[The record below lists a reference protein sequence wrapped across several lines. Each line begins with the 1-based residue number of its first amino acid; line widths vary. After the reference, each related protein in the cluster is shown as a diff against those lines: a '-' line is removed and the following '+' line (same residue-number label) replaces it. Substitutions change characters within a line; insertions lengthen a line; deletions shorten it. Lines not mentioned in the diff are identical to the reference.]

1 MESVVPSSA
10 TGCIPCCECGTPI
23 EPNATNMCVP
33 CLRSRVDVSE
43 GIPKQGIL
51 YFCKGCERYLQPP
64 DTWITA
70 ALESR
75 ELLSICLKKLKGLNK
90 VRLIDAAF
98 IWTEPHSR
106 RVKVKLTIQK
116 EVLNGAILEQSF
128 VVEFVV
134 NTQLCTDCHRQE
146 AKDFWKANVQVRQ
159 KVVHKKT
166 LLYLE
171 QLILKHKAHAQCVGI
186 KQVHNGIDFYFSH
199 KCFAQRFLEFLK
211 SMVPIRWQFSQ
222 TLISHDIQN
231 ATFNYK
237 STYSVEIV
245 PVCKDDV
252 VCLPKK
258 LAQSLGNM
266 SQIALVQRVTQT
278 VQLID
283 PTTLNRA
290 DVTDKQ
296 YWKETFDSIATTKQ
310 LIEFT
315 IMDIDICGGGG
326 DSRRVDASLGNL
338 SQRHVLADAWVV
350 RSSELGVATDGD
362 DMIHCRTHLGH
373 LLNPGDLCLGY
384 DLRNS
389 NANDVD
395 FDKLRRSGSNFP
407 DIVLV
412 KKVYADKGSRIR
424 RRKWKL
430 KHLDREVDDDAS
442 SAGGDYE
449 DFLQDLEEDP
459 TIRQGVNIFVDKDK
473 LARQIDGGGG
483 EEEVGEDGM
492 PEISLAEMMEDL
504 EIIDDPMGDA
514 DLEDD

>member
-1 MESVVPSSA
+1 MASVVPSAA
-10 TGCIPCCECGTPI
+10 TGFIPCCECGSPI
-23 EPNATNMCVP
+23 EPNPANMCVP

-43 GIPKQGIL
+43 GIPKQGVL
-51 YFCKGCERYLQPP
+51 YFCKSCERYLQPP

-75 ELLSICLKKLKGLNK
+75 ELLSICLKKLKGLSK

-159 KVVHKKT
+159 KVAHKKT

-186 KQVHNGIDFYFSH
+186 KQVHNGIDFYFGN
-199 KCFAQRFLEFLK
+199 KQFAQRFVEFLK
-211 SMVPIRWQFSQ
+211 SVVPIRWQFSQ

-231 ATFNYK
+231 NTFNYK

-258 LAQSLGNM
+258 LAQSFGSM
-266 SQIALVQRVTQT
+266 GQIALVQRVTQT
-278 VQLID
+278 VQLMD
-283 PTTLNRA
+283 PSTLNRA

-296 YWKETFDSIATTKQ
+296 YWKEIFNSISTTKQ

-315 IMDIDICGGGG
+315 IMDIDPVSG
-326 DSRRVDASLGNL
+326 DFRMDASMGNL

-350 RSSELGVATDGD
+350 RSSELGVSSDGD

-373 LLNPGDLCLGY
+373 LLHPGDVALGY

-389 NANDVD
+389 NANDAEFEKMKRGGVEFAD
-395 FDKLRRSGSNFP
+395 V
-407 DIVLV
+407 VLV

-430 KHLDREVDDDAS
+430 KHLDRQVDDDAS

-449 DFLQDLEEDP
+449 DFLEDLEEDP

-473 LARQIDGGGG
+473 LDRQIEGGGN
-483 EEEVGEDGM
+483 EEDGA

-504 EIIDDPMGDA
+504 EINDDPMGD
-514 DLEDD
+514 DEEFQDND